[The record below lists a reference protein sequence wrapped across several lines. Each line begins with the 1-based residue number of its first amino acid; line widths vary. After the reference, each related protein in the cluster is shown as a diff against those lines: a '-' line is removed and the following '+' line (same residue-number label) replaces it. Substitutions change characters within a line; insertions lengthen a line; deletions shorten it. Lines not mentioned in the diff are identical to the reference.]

1 MKTDEESGEA
11 DEPPE
16 EPPCSECNAKKSER
30 EENEELQWAR
40 RHVPEGYSGP
50 SLVFRK
56 TELHDRP
63 PGSRAYQ
70 AATAPAT
77 GRTGGEAERGACAF
91 ARRSSCAARAAT
103 SPARAPCRSGNCT
116 IVPGRIG
123 PAAGP
128 KGTHAFGRRAAA
140 CRRRRARR
148 GLPRSTVPTWRTAPR
163 GWRAPGGR
171 RPRPNRA

>member
-1 MKTDEESGEA
+1 MKTDEDSGEA

-16 EPPCSECNAKKSER
+16 DPPWRECSAKKSER

-77 GRTGGEAERGACAF
+77 GCDDSGAKELA
-91 ARRSSCAARAAT
+91 
-103 SPARAPCRSGNCT
+103 
-116 IVPGRIG
+116 GRI
-123 PAAGP
+123 AAL
-128 KGTHAFGRRAAA
+128 HDRLEAAEDRIDRAIDRLDRRLLALE
-140 CRRRRARR
+140 CQ
-148 GLPRSTVPTWRTAPR
+148 GES
-163 GWRAPGGR
+163 
-171 RPRPNRA
+171 